1 MINLFDKSRSP
12 FPKDE
17 ILTQT
22 FLINKIADEMKMK
35 YKKVFSVINYDELSL
50 KNDIHK
56 LLSKYISSKKKEIN
70 IKFIETTILNKVREK
85 YKVIKRSLNPINKN
99 NQKSLIKIIYSIPTN
114 PNNINSYLNLNQ
126 NHKTISAKKNV
137 KNVKNLK
144 NLSPIKTSLL
154 KKNDSAENLNID
166 HEKSDNNISNNI
178 IEVNENNNENG
189 YENNQSNE
197 NREITP
203 MEQKDKSEINN
214 AINEKSN
221 DVIQEINNDEDIIKK
236 NIQEEQE
243 EIKALEKYKEE
254 IQNEI
259 NNIDKVMKKQDKI
272 KNLKNNLINDYNNN
286 EYDKIQQSLNERYNL
301 NNSNNL
307 YNNENNNNDDEDNVY
322 PKMTREQKQ
331 YLEIKKRI
339 EEDFHNKQNRY
350 IFLKPKKYNEKEEE
364 NNLNNGNKKNIFQYD
379 NYRINKYSVDKLN
392 EYYKIKE
399 KIKQEK
405 EKQLQNNKST
415 RDLYKQRLMEEEK
428 KKINIKKQEINS
440 MPLEDKIQLKILQ
453 RSLDQQ
459 KAIEHLRNILYPQKQ
474 LLAESEYQGFD
485 SNRNEKNEIKQRE
498 CELADEARKIQI
510 EKMKMLLDS
519 SIGDKKMKKL
529 EEKEIEKKYR
539 QLLDKEHEIFLQK
552 EKQKKNDQ
560 AAKIENYRK
569 MLDEQ
574 IQAKKQIMLDENN
587 ISEINKEL
595 ISIE

>member
-17 ILTQT
+17 ILTQS

-35 YKKVFSVINYDELSL
+35 YKKVFSVINYDEASL

-56 LLSKYISSKKKEIN
+56 LLSKYISNKKKEIN
-70 IKFIETTILNKVREK
+70 IKYIETTILNKVREK
-85 YKVIKRSLNPINKN
+85 YKSKKRALNPINIKKQK
-99 NQKSLIKIIYSIPTN
+99 QKSLIKIIYSTPTN
-114 PNNINSYLNLNQ
+114 PNNINSYLNINKK
-126 NHKTISAKKNV
+126 NKTISAIKNE
-137 KNVKNLK
+137 KNNKN
-144 NLSPIKTSLL
+144 NISPIKPSTI
-154 KKNDSAENLNID
+154 KKNDSPENINVNQD
-166 HEKSDNNISNNI
+166 KSENNISNNI
-178 IEVNENNNENG
+178 IEVNENENEIENLNENSG
-189 YENNQSNE
+189 GKMEKNNVIN
-197 NREITP
+197 
-203 MEQKDKSEINN
+203 DKNN
-214 AINEKSN
+214 NKLIE
-221 DVIQEINNDEDIIKK
+221 EINNDEDLIKK
-236 NIQEEQE
+236 IIHDEQE

-259 NNIDKVMKKQDKI
+259 NDIDKVIEKQDKI
-272 KNLKNNLINDYNNN
+272 NNLKNNLINENNYEYNNV
-286 EYDKIQQSLNERYNL
+286 QQDSNERYNL
-301 NNSNNL
+301 NNYNYNND
-307 YNNENNNNDDEDNVY
+307 YNENNIKDEDNFIY

-350 IFLKPKKYNEKEEE
+350 IFLKPKKYNPLEEE
-364 NNLNNGNKKNIFQYD
+364 NNLNNINNNNRKDIFQYD

-405 EKQLQNNKST
+405 EKQLHNNKSA
-415 RDLYKQRLMEEEK
+415 RNIYKLNQVEENKIINRK
-428 KKINIKKQEINS
+428 KPEINN
-440 MPLEDKIQLKILQ
+440 MPYEDKIQLKILQ

-459 KAIEHLRNILYPQKQ
+459 RAIEHLRNILYPQKQ

-485 SNRNEKNEIKQRE
+485 SNRIEKNELKQKE
-498 CELADEARKIQI
+498 CELADKARKIQI
-510 EKMKMLLDS
+510 EKMKKLLDS
-519 SIGDKKMKKL
+519 SIDDKKLKKL

-539 QLLDKEHEIFLQK
+539 DFLDKEHEIFLQK
-552 EKQKKNDQ
+552 EKQKKNEQ
-560 AAKIENYRK
+560 ATKIDNYRK

-574 IQAKKQIMLDENN
+574 IQAKKQIMLEENN

>member
-221 DVIQEINNDEDIIKK
+221 DVIKEINNDEDIIKK

-307 YNNENNNNDDEDNVY
+307 YNENNNDDEDNVY

>member
-22 FLINKIADEMKMK
+22 LLINKIADEMKMK

-307 YNNENNNNDDEDNVY
+307 YNENNNDDEDNVY

-364 NNLNNGNKKNIFQYD
+364 NNLNNGNKKNIYQYD

>member
-22 FLINKIADEMKMK
+22 LLINKIADEMKMK

-259 NNIDKVMKKQDKI
+259 NNIDKVIKKQDKI

-307 YNNENNNNDDEDNVY
+307 YNENNNDDEDNVY

-364 NNLNNGNKKNIFQYD
+364 NNLNNGNKKNIYQYD